1 MVKNLPANARAAG
14 LIPGS
19 GRSPGVGKGN
29 LLQYP
34 CLENSMDRGAWLAT
48 VHGITKIRA
57 VSTEHSPLQMLSL
70 GLFLSFFLTVFFK
83 KSVYI
88 ETDYYLPAL
97 WQKFYHLDRSRK
109 KGAVGGAGSGSVGKL
124 CPAHNRAHTQK
135 SGAECFFGIL
145 VQEISLFWAGR

>member
-1 MVKNLPANARAAG
+1 
-14 LIPGS
+14 
-19 GRSPGVGKGN
+19 
-29 LLQYP
+29 
-34 CLENSMDRGAWLAT
+34 MDRGAWLAT

-97 WQKFYHLDRSRK
+97 WQKFYLWVDIERKQWLVGLRVGQWESSVQLTTELIRRSQ
-109 KGAVGGAGSGSVGKL
+109 GLNVS
-124 CPAHNRAHTQK
+124 
-135 SGAECFFGIL
+135 L
-145 VQEISLFWAGR
+145 VF